1 MEFCEK
7 LMRLRKTHHM
17 TQDDLAQAIGVSRQA
32 VYKWECGQSYPE
44 AMKLV
49 ALKELFGI
57 SIDNLLDPNYEVETP
72 FRMRQRKAREVK
84 VTEEVTP
91 LTEAPVADAAPVV
104 EAEPELPTAHA
115 EEIVEIEDNAVK
127 PPKEAEELPT
137 PSPEVARE
145 EPAKAPAQETLAP
158 PSQKEEKKG
167 FLSRLFGRR

>member
-91 LTEAPVADAAPVV
+91 LTEVPVADAAPVV

-115 EEIVEIEDNAVK
+115 E
-127 PPKEAEELPT
+127 
-137 PSPEVARE
+137 
-145 EPAKAPAQETLAP
+145 
-158 PSQKEEKKG
+158 
-167 FLSRLFGRR
+167 